1 MSIFA
6 IATRILAL
14 VGKELIEITRR
25 PATMASLILGP
36 FLILALFGLGYQGV
50 RAPVHA
56 LLVIPSKSGLPTDPA
71 SYAGVADGL
80 IVDSVGTDRETAEA
94 KLRAREVDAV
104 IVVPPDVQAK
114 FKAGQRSTI
123 EVEVNMVDPAQV
135 NFANVMAA
143 QLADRVN
150 QKIVATAVQAGQ
162 AAAGSANVPPDIVAA
177 PTEAKLVDIAPAS
190 PSLVNFFAPAVLA
203 LVLQHLCVTLVA
215 LSLIRERTS
224 GILELWRVG
233 PTSAW
238 EIVVAKILSYGVVAA
253 AIAGASL
260 VFILT
265 ALHQPFLGPPT
276 SVFLVIGMLMLS
288 AIGVGLLVAVFSD
301 SERMAV
307 QASLLL
313 LLASIFFSG
322 FVINLDLFSAPV
334 QALSQLIPVTHAIS
348 QLQDVML
355 FGEAPD
361 VKAMTALGAIAAV
374 SILFGWYMLRRSMAA
389 RA

>member
-1 MSIFA
+1 VTILG

-25 PATMASLILGP
+25 PATLASLILGP

-56 LLVIPSKSGLPTDPA
+56 LLVVPPQSGLPTDPA

-80 IVDSVGTDRETAEA
+80 IVDSVGTDRAAAEA

-104 IVVPPDVQAK
+104 IVVPPDVQEN

-123 EVEVNMVDPAQV
+123 EVVVNMVDPAQV
-135 NFANVMAA
+135 IFATGMAG

-150 QKIVATAVQAGQ
+150 QKVIATAVQAGQ
-162 AAAGSANVPPDIVAA
+162 AAAGAAGVPPEIVAA
-177 PTEAKLVDIAPAS
+177 PTEAKLVDIAPAA
-190 PSLVNFFAPAVLA
+190 PSLVTFFAPAVLA

-224 GILELWRVG
+224 GILELYRVG

-238 EIVVAKILSYGVVAA
+238 EIVMAKILSYGVIGAV
-253 AIAGASL
+253 IAGASL
-260 VFILT
+260 VFILVF
-265 ALHQPFLGPPT
+265 LNMPFLGPPA
-276 SVFLVIGMLMLS
+276 SVLFVIAMLMLS
-288 AIGVGLLVAVFSD
+288 AIGVGLLVAVLSD

-322 FVINLDLFSAPV
+322 FVINLNLFSQPV
-334 QALSQLIPVTHAIS
+334 QVVSSLIPVTHAIS
-348 QLQDVML
+348 QLQNVML

-361 VKAMTALGAIAAV
+361 IRAMTALGAIAAV
-374 SILFGWYMLRRSMAA
+374 SILLGWYLLRRSMAA

>member
-1 MSIFA
+1 MRIFA

-36 FLILALFGLGYQGV
+36 FLILALFGFGYQGV

-56 LLVIPSKSGLPTDPA
+56 LLVIPPESGLPTDPA
-71 SYAGVADGL
+71 SYTGVADGL
-80 IVDSVGTDRETAEA
+80 IVESVGTDREAAELR
-94 KLRAREVDAV
+94 LRAREVDAV

-135 NFANVMAA
+135 NFATVMAG

-150 QKIVATAVQAGQ
+150 QKIVATAVEAGQ
-162 AAAGSANVPPDIVAA
+162 TSAGTSGVPPDVVAA
-177 PTEAKLVDIAPAS
+177 PTEAKLVDLAPAS

-224 GILELWRVG
+224 GILELYRVG

-238 EIVVAKILSYGVVAA
+238 EIVAAKIVSYGVVGAV
-253 AIAGASL
+253 IAGASL
-260 VFILT
+260 LFILT
-265 ALHQPFLGPPT
+265 ALHQPFLGPPA
-276 SVFLVIGMLMLS
+276 SVLFVIAMLLLS

-355 FGEAPD
+355 FGEVPD
-361 VKAMTALGAIAAV
+361 ERAMTALGAIAAV
-374 SILFGWYMLRRSMAA
+374 STLFGWYLLRRSMAA

>member
-1 MSIFA
+1 
-6 IATRILAL
+6 
-14 VGKELIEITRR
+14 
-25 PATMASLILGP
+25 MASLILGP

-56 LLVIPSKSGLPTDPA
+56 LLVIPSESGLPTDPA

-162 AAAGSANVPPDIVAA
+162 ARPVP
-177 PTEAKLVDIAPAS
+177 
-190 PSLVNFFAPAVLA
+190 
-203 LVLQHLCVTLVA
+203 
-215 LSLIRERTS
+215 RTC
-224 GILELWRVG
+224 L
-233 PTSAW
+233 PTSSPRRQRRSSSTSRRPARAW
-238 EIVVAKILSYGVVAA
+238 STSSRRPSWHSCSSTCVSRSWRCHSPGKDQRHPRALAGGPDERLGDRGGQDPSYGVVAA
-253 AIAGASL
+253 VIAGASL

-334 QALSQLIPVTHAIS
+334 QALSQLIPVTHAIAS
-348 QLQDVML
+348 CR
-355 FGEAPD
+355 
-361 VKAMTALGAIAAV
+361 T
-374 SILFGWYMLRRSMAA
+374 
-389 RA
+389 